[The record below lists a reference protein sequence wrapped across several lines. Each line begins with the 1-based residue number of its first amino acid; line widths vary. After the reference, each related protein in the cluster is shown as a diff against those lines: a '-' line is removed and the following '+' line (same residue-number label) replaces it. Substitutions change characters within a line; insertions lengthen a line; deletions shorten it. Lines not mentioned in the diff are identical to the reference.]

1 MRNLIRHIL
10 KETTE
15 DLLKKYWVNKWDK
28 EKSKGDLPRFNYDLI
43 KKLGLKEKWE
53 KILDDY
59 IEYMGGPEEI
69 KNIYTN
75 FLTSKE
81 FTTEDI
87 SDEGIATGGYDFS
100 FKIINPRITQTK
112 MLGNGE
118 PELYFDLLI
127 TDGYVTLMTT
137 GEEIDLTDIESIE
150 EHLWWEL
157 SNEIKDMMVDFVK
170 DVAESFDIQIWDVII
185 DWN

>member
-28 EKSKGDLPRFNYDLI
+28 EKSKGNMPRYDYNLI
-43 KKLGLKEKWE
+43 KKLGLGEKWE
-53 KILDDY
+53 KIMDY
-59 IEYMGGPEEI
+59 YVEYIGGP
-69 KNIYTN
+69 KNKKEACTN

-170 DVAESFDIQIWDVII
+170 DVAESFDIQIWDVIV
-185 DWN
+185 DCA